1 MEARKIYFL
10 IIFFFLFISIFV
22 LNVNILKNCPEQTEK
37 FNNVC
42 VKTCISEEG
51 IVNSENIKKFKG
63 CVVVK
68 GSLRI
73 LQETFDGKNNISGL
87 NIENLEIFSS
97 VKKITGFLEVKA
109 KHESFTNLSSFRNLE
124 IIAGNELWHENKEIY
139 TYDIWYHLLARNI
152 IEKHYAASHFVQNT
166 SLKFLGLK
174 SLKMLRSGGIIIKD
188 NSNLCYAYE
197 NDWKKFNQLIISKE
211 RYAWLQFNKNLT
223 NCQAENEVCAKECT
237 LTGCWGKKIDQC
249 ILSNYKDI
257 SESNFCVTN
266 TILIFL
272 LAILF
277 IFVLFLIYVIF
288 KSEQNYLKS
297 LNIQN
302 LWTNNDDKKSIIKNQ
317 NVKMS
322 RDENIEIWVA

>member
-1 MEARKIYFL
+1 MMRNKSTIR
-10 IIFFFLFISIFV
+10 SD
-22 LNVNILKNCPEQTEK
+22 CPEQMEK

-87 NIENLEIFSS
+87 NLENLEIFSS
-97 VKKITGFLEVKA
+97 VKKITGFLEVEA

-124 IIAGNELWHENKEIY
+124 IIAGNGLWHEKQKLPNWPSEDKESFTRQFKFY
-139 TYDIWYHLLARNI
+139 WSASLI
-152 IEKHYAASHFVQNT
+152 INNT

-174 SLKMLRSGGIIIKD
+174 SLKSLDSGGIVIKN
-188 NSNLCYAYE
+188 NSNLCYFHHVYW
-197 NDWKKFNQLIISKE
+197 NKFIKSKKQSILI
-211 RYAWLQFNKNLT
+211 YWNKNFT

-237 LTGCWGKKIDQC
+237 LNGCWGKGIDQC
-249 ILSNYKDI
+249 ILSNYKDK

-266 TILIFL
+266 AILILL

-277 IFVLFLIYVIF
+277 IFALILIFIIF
-288 KSEQNYLKS
+288 KSQNFLRSLK
-297 LNIQN
+297 I
-302 LWTNNDDKKSIIKNQ
+302 
-317 NVKMS
+317 VKF
-322 RDENIEIWVA
+322 ENFENEDRIETSN